1 MWSYFISFKKIAET
15 WNSVDVINYWKV
27 CLELDMKMQWK
38 KVQFVWFSY
47 IQHMHRYLCFI
58 LTIPVSSQD
67 YQWFAGHWYY
77 WRVDSAR
84 AMLMRI
90 SLQFVSFSGFVDE
103 AFRSFFKLIAS
114 LDFCS
119 SLYCRDLIFVFL
131 MFAWN
136 TDLGEIIWLV
146 LIMINYTGVLG
157 EQFNL
162 SEILDC
168 LLRW

>member
-1 MWSYFISFKKIAET
+1 MKLSLCKLLESVFRVGYENAMKKGSVWLVFMCTAHAYVPLLHT
-15 WNSVDVINYWKV
+15 DNSCKLSRLPVMCRTLVT
-27 CLELDMKMQWK
+27 
-38 KVQFVWFSY
+38 
-47 IQHMHRYLCFI
+47 
-58 LTIPVSSQD
+58 LT
-67 YQWFAGHWYY
+67 GL
-77 WRVDSAR
+77 DSAR

-90 SLQFVSFSGFVDE
+90 SLQFVSFPGFVDE
-103 AFRSFFKLIAS
+103 AFRSLFKLIAF

-119 SLYCRDLIFVFL
+119 PIYSRDLIFVFL
-131 MFAWN
+131 MFTWN

-162 SEILDC
+162 CEILDC